1 MMNKGQERMDR
12 DGAVATIGF
21 FDGVHRGHR
30 FLIEQVKEVA
40 RRNKLKSIVITF
52 DKHPRQ
58 VLNSEYMP
66 QMLTTLEEK
75 VEKIKGTGVDICEV
89 LAFDKDMAA
98 LSAYDFMKSVLKEKL
113 NVKFLVI
120 GYDNRFGHN
129 RSEGF
134 EDYERYGKEIG
145 IEVIRAKAFVLN
157 GVNVSSSVTRSFLTE
172 GEVEMAEMCLG
183 YKYCLSGNVI
193 DGVKEGRKM
202 GYPTANIDISGIC
215 KLIPAN
221 GVYAVKAYWNGAG
234 KEYMAMMN
242 IGNRPTFNGKTTT
255 LEVNIIDYS
264 GDLYGRT
271 LTVAF
276 VKRLRTEKRFPS
288 EKALMAQL
296 EKDREAT
303 KECFLKLQT
312 IR

>member
-40 RRNKLKSIVITF
+40 RRNKLKSMVITF

-113 NVKFLVI
+113 NVIFLVI

-183 YKYCLSGNVI
+183 YKYSLSGNVI

-303 KECFLKLQT
+303 KEYFLKLQT

>member
-1 MMNKGQERMDR
+1 MDR

-40 RRNKLKSIVITF
+40 RRNKLKSMVITF

-113 NVKFLVI
+113 NVIFLVI

-183 YKYCLSGNVI
+183 YKYSLSGNVI